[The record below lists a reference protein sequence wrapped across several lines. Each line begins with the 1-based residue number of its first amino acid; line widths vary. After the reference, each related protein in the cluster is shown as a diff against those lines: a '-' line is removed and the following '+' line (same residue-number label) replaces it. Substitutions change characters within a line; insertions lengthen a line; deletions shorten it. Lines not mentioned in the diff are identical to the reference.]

1 MDYNFN
7 IHNTSFYKSAVNEKG
22 LPEDELCDVVFTGK
36 SNVGKS
42 SLINKLLNRK
52 KMAHVSSVPGKTA
65 TINFFNVDD
74 KFYLVDLPGYGYAQ
88 RSKQEQKKW
97 GAMMDSYF
105 QSDRDIRLVVSLM
118 DIRHNP
124 TKDDIIMVD
133 YLKQMGFSFI
143 IAATKKDKI
152 SSKKASENIEII
164 RKALNLSQEDIIIP
178 FSSETGDGR
187 DEILKIID
195 DFISEN

>member
-7 IHNTSFYKSAVNEKG
+7 IHNTTFYKSAVNEKG
-22 LPEDELCDVVFTGK
+22 LPEDLCDVVFTGK

-65 TINFFNVDD
+65 TINFYNVDD

-88 RSKQEQKKW
+88 RSKAEQKKW

-105 QSDRDIRLVVSLM
+105 QSERDIRLVVSLM
-118 DIRHNP
+118 DIRHKP
-124 TKDDIIMVD
+124 TNDDIVMVD
-133 YLKQMGFSFI
+133 YLKGMGFPFI

-152 SSKKASENIEII
+152 SAKKASENIEII
-164 RKALNLSQEDIIIP
+164 RKALKLSEDDLIIP

-187 DEILKIID
+187 DEILDIID
-195 DFISEN
+195 QVISEE